1 MASQYTRS
9 LRLSEYL
16 FSRLA
21 DGVKEEVGDA
31 FGGARSARDGKPDF
45 TIK

>member
-9 LRLSEYL
+9 LHLSEYL
-16 FSRLA
+16 FSKLA
-21 DGVKEEVGDA
+21 VGLKDEVGDA
-31 FGGARSARDGKPDF
+31 FGGRSGRDGEPDF